1 MGAVPDVLDNGK
13 STFASFRQTAWH
25 GLGTVFN
32 EEVTTVDRMVELAN
46 MKGQNIRK
54 VPLTSLAG
62 IPQER
67 HARAMEAIVR
77 TNPATGLDEVLS
89 IASPGY
95 EPRQIE
101 EILGW
106 IQFGPTEGARWETAG
121 QMKNGTQVFASIA
134 LDREIVLD
142 PEGVADVTKAYMLVA
157 ASFDGSLA
165 NTGGR
170 TAVRVVCENTLNLAL
185 GGVKQSFSFKST
197 KNIRER
203 VGQWQKEYAA
213 THDYF
218 DAFERE
224 AKALY
229 AMPVSKTTFFEKVV
243 PTMYPKPE
251 KDVKGAFKKWD
262 NRVEGLAGLWNGPT
276 NEGLADSAWKALN
289 VLTEGNQW
297 LRQIRSGNTE
307 NAYAAGAGF
316 DGPTTAFRNKA
327 LAVVKTFA

>member
-1 MGAVPDVLDNGK
+1 MGAVPDSIAGK
-13 STFASFRQTAWH
+13 DSFASFRQPAWH
-25 GLGTVFN
+25 GLGTVFT
-32 EEVTTVDRMVELAN
+32 EEVTTVERMVELAN

-54 VPLTSLAG
+54 VPIGTLAG
-62 IPQER
+62 IPSER
-67 HARAMEAIVR
+67 FAREMEAIVR

-95 EPRQIE
+95 EPRQVE

-165 NTGGR
+165 NRGGR
-170 TAVRVVCENTLNLAL
+170 TAVRVVCENTLDFAL
-185 GGVKQSFSFKST
+185 RGVKQSFSFKST

-203 VGQWQKEYAA
+203 VGEWQREYAA

-218 DAFERE
+218 DAFEKE
-224 AKALY
+224 AQALY
-229 AMPVSKTTFFEKVV
+229 ATPLPKPVFFNKVV
-243 PTMYPKPE
+243 PALYPKPE
-251 KDVKGAFKKWD
+251 KDVKGSFKKWD

-276 NEGLADSAWKALN
+276 NAGLADTAWKAVN

-297 LRQIRSGNTE
+297 LRQVRSGNTE

-316 DGPTTAFRNKA
+316 DGPSANFRQKA
-327 LAVVKTFA
+327 LDVVKTFA